1 MPLTI
6 EITSDFMCPWCLI
19 AESRLHRA
27 IAQLGPAADI
37 QMVWRPF
44 ELNPTMPEMGIDRTT
59 YRTTKFGC
67 WEYSQQLDAQTIQ
80 AAQADGIQ
88 FRYDWLRRDLARVRH
103 GVRQHI
109 DPSLANP
116 RRDAAIRADYR
127 R

>member
-1 MPLTI
+1 MPSLVAALLMSFGVCPPPAVSVELTSEQDALLTI
-6 EITSDFMCPWCLI
+6 VRELTELEQLI
-19 AESRLHRA
+19 A
-27 IAQLGPAADI
+27 AA
-37 QMVWRPF
+37 
-44 ELNPTMPEMGIDRTT
+44 ELSADP
-59 YRTTKFGC
+59 
-67 WEYSQQLDAQTIQ
+67 DAR
-80 AAQADGIQ
+80 IQ